1 MTVILRRLGVL
12 ELFYYSD
19 EVNDSANEN
28 NDASNYR
35 INNNKI
41 TASKSFENKTKIIG
55 KTPNDNDILDVEV
68 VIPLKYLGNF
78 GRSLN
83 LPLINC
89 EVKLDLSWSRYCI
102 ISAVSRTPAVPAI
115 PPVPAVQATQTTGAT
130 FELATQSFMFQLL
143 PCL

>member
-1 MTVILRRLGVL
+1 MTITLRRLGVL

-68 VIPLKYLGNF
+68 VIPLKYLSNF
-78 GRSLN
+78 GRSLD

>member
-1 MTVILRRLGVL
+1 MTITLRRLGVL

-55 KTPNDNDILDVEV
+55 KTPNDNDTLDVEV
-68 VIPLKYLGNF
+68 VIPLKYLSNF
-78 GRSLN
+78 GRSLD